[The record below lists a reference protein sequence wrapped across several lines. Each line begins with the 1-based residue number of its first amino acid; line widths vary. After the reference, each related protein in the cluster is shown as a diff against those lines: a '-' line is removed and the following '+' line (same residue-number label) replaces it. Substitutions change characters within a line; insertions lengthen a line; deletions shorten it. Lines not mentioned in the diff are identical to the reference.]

1 MLTTFAASVYSRV
14 RPGRLPHG
22 KKRIRHNRLAIEA
35 LERRELLAVIQ
46 GTVFEDLNGD
56 GGLDA
61 SDPGFAGAT
70 VYLDQNQNG
79 RFDDGEVTAQ
89 TGADGA
95 YQLAVAEPGTYRVGQ
110 VVPSGWMQT
119 SPGLPAGP
127 ETRGEVLTGWEAP
140 AGRILRGAAWAG
152 GTLYIQHMGNPTAP
166 IIHPVDPA
174 TGLVVGP
181 SIPVAKPIREI
192 TSDGTCFWGA
202 GVESDRPFLASF
214 DTSGAVLSMTVL
226 PSPITT
232 SVYGVEA
239 AGQGRFWITDGG
251 ADALYLVDSTTG
263 TIERTLA
270 APTPDPYGI
279 AGDGRHLW
287 VSDYAAG
294 TVYQIDPATGA
305 TLDSFFVAGC
315 SASSSSPGL
324 RGLTFD
330 GQNLWA
336 VRYETGFE
344 GQVLKLDIAT
354 PATATVTIV
363 NAEEAAIGPDFGQF
377 QLATVSGQ
385 VVNDLDAD
393 GVGDPGEP
401 ALADWWVAIDSNGN
415 GRVDPWENAALSDVS
430 GNYSLAGLRPAPHR
444 VIEMLRQPGWV
455 ATLPVAGGWTVYPAS
470 GESLVR
476 DFGNS
481 LTSIGPIGGEVLVN
495 SPTADIT
502 ETLTWPMGELSPR
515 EVAMDAAGNYVV
527 TWQSGT
533 EIRAC
538 RYDAAQ
544 GTFGSEFVVNTKA
557 LYRDRA
563 GPIVAMA
570 SSTGNFVISWWNG
583 ADIVMRRYNRDAT
596 PASGEIVVV
605 AGNCYGARSIAM
617 DADGDFALLYK
628 TYNSGKASS
637 NGYTFYLKR
646 YNAAGQAQGSQI
658 KVDTTMLA
666 NGCASLGMD
675 NAGNM
680 VVVWDDPGVYAQ
692 RYSAAGKTVGSR
704 ITVGPESRSNVAVNA
719 AGEFAVV
726 VSPFSN
732 PYCKV
737 YSATGILRTTF
748 PCIAPS
754 GYPPAVTWLPD
765 GTLLIASGDVHDLS
779 GSDVFAQRYD
789 AATGLPLD
797 PQPFLVNTTLA
808 GMQRTPSVA
817 ADAAGN
823 FVIAWEGNGRGDSAG
838 IFVQRYAAPPAT
850 AKSPL
855 LAAERVD
862 ASVATLDQTATLTDL
877 ALQELTEAHARKAK
891 PVLLPTQAAT
901 AALLQNGLW

>member
-14 RPGRLPHG
+14 RPGRLPHS
-22 KKRIRHNRLAIEA
+22 KKRIRHNRLAVEA

-110 VVPSGWMQT
+110 VVPSGWLQT

-140 AGRILRGAAWAG
+140 AGRSLLGAAWAG
-152 GTLYIQHMGNPTAP
+152 GTLYVQHRGNPTAP
-166 IIHPVDPA
+166 IVHPVDPA

-181 SIPVAKPIREI
+181 SIPVAKPILEI
-192 TSDGTCFWGA
+192 TFDGTCFWGV
-202 GVESDRPFLASF
+202 GYESDRPFLASF
-214 DTSGAVLSMTVL
+214 DMSGAVLSEFVL
-226 PSPITT
+226 PSPITR
-232 SVYGVEA
+232 SVGVEA
-239 AGQGRFWITDGG
+239 AGQGRFWITDNGT
-251 ADALYLVDSTTG
+251 DALYLVDSTTG
-263 TIERTLA
+263 TIERTLP
-270 APTPDPYGI
+270 APTPNPHGI
-279 AGDGRHLW
+279 ASDGCHLW
-287 VSDYAAG
+287 VNDYAAG

-336 VRYETGFE
+336 VRYETEFE

-354 PATATVTIV
+354 PATAAVTIV
-363 NAEEAAIGPDFGQF
+363 DAAEAAIGPDFGRF

-393 GVGDPGEP
+393 GIRDPDEP
-401 ALADWWVAIDSNGN
+401 PLADWWVAIDTNSN
-415 GRVDPWENAALSDVS
+415 GRVDPWENATLSDTS
-430 GNYSLAGLRPAPHR
+430 GNYSLAGLRPGPQR
-444 VIEMLRQPGWV
+444 VGEMLRQPGWV
-455 ATLPVAGGWTVYPAS
+455 ATLPAAGSWTVYPAS

-481 LTSIGPIGGEVLVN
+481 LTGIGPIGGEVLVN
-495 SPTADIT
+495 SPTADIA
-502 ETLTWPMGELSPR
+502 ETLIWPFPEVLCPR

-533 EIRAC
+533 EIRA
-538 RYDAAQ
+538 RHYDAAQ
-544 GTFGSEFVVNTKA
+544 GTFGNEFVVNTTTVTREWA
-557 LYRDRA
+557 H
-563 GPIVAMA
+563 PIVAMA

-583 ADIVMRRYNRDAT
+583 ADVLMRRYNSDAT
-596 PASGEIVVV
+596 PASGEIVAV
-605 AGNCYGARSIAM
+605 AGKCYGGRSIAM
-617 DADGDFALLYK
+617 DADGDFALLYN
-628 TYNSGKASS
+628 TYYSNKSS
-637 NGYTFYLKR
+637 YTLYLQR
-646 YNAAGQAQGSQI
+646 YNAAGQAQDKKPI
-658 KVDTTMLA
+658 NVDTFRLINA
-666 NGCASLGMD
+666 CASLGMD
-675 NAGNM
+675 SAGNM
-680 VVVWDDPGVYAQ
+680 VVVWDKPGVYAQ
-692 RYSAAGKTVGSR
+692 RYSAAGKAVGDR
-704 ITVGPESRSNVAVNA
+704 ITVGPEIRSNMAVNA

-726 VSPFSN
+726 VGYTSN

-737 YSATGILRTTF
+737 YSATGALRTTF
-748 PCIAPS
+748 PCIAPY
-754 GYPPAVTWLPD
+754 GCPPAVTWLPD
-765 GTLLIASGDVHDLS
+765 GTLLIASWEAHDFS
-779 GSDVFAQRYD
+779 ESDVFAQRYD
-789 AATGLPLD
+789 AATGLPVD

-808 GMQRTPSVA
+808 GVQRTPSVA

-823 FVIAWEGNGRGDSAG
+823 FVIVWEGNGKGDSAG
-838 IFVQRYAAPPAT
+838 IFAQRYAAPPAT

-877 ALQELTEAHARKAK
+877 ALQELAEAHERKAK
-891 PVLLPTQAAT
+891 PVLLPTQAAA